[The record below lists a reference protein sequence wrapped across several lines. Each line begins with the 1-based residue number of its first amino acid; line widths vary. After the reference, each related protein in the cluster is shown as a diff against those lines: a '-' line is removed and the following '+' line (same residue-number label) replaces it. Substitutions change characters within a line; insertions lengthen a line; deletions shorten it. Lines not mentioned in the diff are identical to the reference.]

1 MASTLD
7 IGVLALYLLAMIGI
21 GYWGYNRSETMDDY
35 LVAGRNIP
43 FWMYVPVMSAV
54 ILGGASTI
62 GGGGLG
68 YKYGISGAWLVIT
81 LGIGTIALGF
91 LISTRLA
98 NLRAYTLGEVLNRRF
113 DKHSA
118 TIGALIAGV
127 YALTIAITQT
137 IAIGKVLSV
146 LTGYGDTSMMVL
158 AGGIVILY
166 TALGGMVSVTIT
178 DFIQWCIMT
187 IGIFFLALPLSL
199 NSVGGFSS
207 LTSNLS
213 ASYFS
218 ISTIGWRTIF
228 SYFLLYFLGIM
239 IGQDIWQ
246 RVFTAENATVARKG
260 NIAAGVYAI
269 VYGVSTALLG
279 LIAVVLFQ
287 NLNDSE
293 LALPRLILRT
303 VPAGVSGII
312 FAGFVSAMMSTAAS
326 GILASST
333 LLSNDIYQR
342 FLHPDAS
349 DETLTRVSRILV
361 VLLGLIMIYAAVEI
375 GNVVQ
380 ALSLAY
386 DLLTG
391 AIFVPIFGAFFWKRS
406 TWQGAFSSIIVSSV
420 VVLATLWLHGFSSN
434 LPILYGMTD

>member
-7 IGVLALYLLAMIGI
+7 IGVLALYLLAMVGI

-146 LTGYGDTSMMVL
+146 LTRYGDTSMMVL

-312 FAGFVSAMMSTAAS
+312 FAGF
-326 GILASST
+326 
-333 LLSNDIYQR
+333 
-342 FLHPDAS
+342 
-349 DETLTRVSRILV
+349 
-361 VLLGLIMIYAAVEI
+361 
-375 GNVVQ
+375 
-380 ALSLAY
+380 
-386 DLLTG
+386 
-391 AIFVPIFGAFFWKRS
+391 
-406 TWQGAFSSIIVSSV
+406 
-420 VVLATLWLHGFSSN
+420 
-434 LPILYGMTD
+434 LYGDDVHGSVWNLHLEYPPL